1 MLPEKFTERMKALLK
16 DEYFEFERALTEGTA
31 KRGIRINTL
40 KCTDRELLENES
52 FPISP
57 LEYAEHGYLLTE
69 EVKGIGNTPPHAS
82 GQIYVQD
89 PGAMASAEALDV
101 KPGMLVA
108 DLCAAPGGKSTQ
120 IAAKL
125 MNEGVILSNEYVPKR
140 AKILVSNFERMGIRN
155 GIVTS
160 LDTKEFTKLYENI
173 FDIVVVDAPCSGEG
187 MFRKDVPAIE
197 EWSEENVEICRK
209 RQREILE
216 NASVILKDGGKLLYS
231 TCTYSLEEN
240 EMTVNDFLLEH
251 KEFELCEVNDAL
263 RRVTSDGIVY
273 ENANCLELHKCR
285 RFYPHKADGEGQFIA
300 LLQKN
305 GGGRGEFLYKDSAKA
320 PTKDEIKLVED
331 FFTSALTERPNGRI
345 AKYGENLVLISH
357 DMPIP
362 PKSVFSAGVLIGE
375 IRGKNLFPSH
385 QFFSSYGELF
395 KIKKTLTYEQ
405 ALLYLS
411 GEELKADA
419 SDGSGY
425 CALFYGSASLGGG
438 KISNGQIKNHY
449 PKGIRIR

>member
-16 DEYFEFERALTEGTA
+16 EEYTEFEKALTEEKA
-31 KRGIRINTL
+31 KKGLRVNTL
-40 KCTDRELLENES
+40 KCSDAEILENKR

-57 LEYAEHGYLLTE
+57 LNYAEHGFLLTQD
-69 EVKGIGNTPPHAS
+69 VKGIGNTPEHAS
-82 GQIYVQD
+82 GQIYIQD

-125 MNEGVILSNEYVPKR
+125 MNDGVILSNEYVPKR
-140 AKILVSNFERMGIRN
+140 AKILVGNFERMGIKN

-197 EWSEENVEICRK
+197 EWSEENVAICKK
-209 RQREILE
+209 RQRDILE
-216 NASVILKDGGKLLYS
+216 NAAVILKVGGKLLYS

-240 EMTVNDFLLEH
+240 EMTVNDFLLDHE
-251 KEFELCEVNDAL
+251 EFELCEVNNAL
-263 RRVTSDGIVY
+263 KQVTSDGIVF
-273 ENANCLELHKCR
+273 NDDAIADIVKCR

-300 LLQKN
+300 LMQKN
-305 GGGRGEFLYKDSAKA
+305 NGGRGEFLYKDSTKS
-320 PTKDEIKLVED
+320 PSKDELKLVES
-331 FFTSALTERPNGRI
+331 FFASSLIERPEGRI

-357 DMPIP
+357 GMPIP

-385 QFFSSYGELF
+385 QFFSTYGELF
-395 KIKKTLTYEQ
+395 KIKKKLTHEE
-405 ALLYLS
+405 AVAYLS
-411 GEELKADA
+411 GEELKAEE
-419 SDGSGY
+419 SDQSGY
-425 CALFYGSASLGGG
+425 CALFYGHASIGGG

-449 PKGIRIR
+449 PKGLRIR